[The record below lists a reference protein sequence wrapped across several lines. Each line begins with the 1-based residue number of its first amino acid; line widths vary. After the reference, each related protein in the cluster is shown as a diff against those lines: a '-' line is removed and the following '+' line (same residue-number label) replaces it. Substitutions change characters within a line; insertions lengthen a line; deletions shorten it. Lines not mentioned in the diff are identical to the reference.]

1 MKQKMFLAAAAAGW
15 LMPVAAMTNPTD
27 IGDTFRATVSIVDG
41 EPVVSWEPTLSAAEA
56 AKRTYTIL
64 GRQSLRSGN
73 WEAVSEGQSGNYNF
87 FKVTVEMKA
96 E

>member
-41 EPVVSWEPTLSAAEA
+41 EPVVSWEPELSAAEA
-56 AKRTYTIL
+56 AKRTYTIY
-64 GRQSLRSGN
+64 GRQVLYSGD
-73 WEAVSEGQSGNYNF
+73 WTPVPSGQEANYHF
-87 FKVTVEMKA
+87 FKVRVAMK
-96 E
+96 